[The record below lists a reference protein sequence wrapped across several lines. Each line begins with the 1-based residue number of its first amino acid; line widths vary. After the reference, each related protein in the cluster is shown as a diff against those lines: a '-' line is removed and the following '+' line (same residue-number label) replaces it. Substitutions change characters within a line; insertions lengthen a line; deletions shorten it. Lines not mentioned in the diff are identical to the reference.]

1 MTKNKSSLDN
11 TKEKYWQTWIYL
23 LPIAGIIP
31 SIWTLSRHQHH
42 TAISKNINAE
52 QLRASRLSLTLVLTW
67 LTAYALLS
75 FSAGRATDLLAF
87 RLLYTNALLT
97 TGYFLTCTILM
108 WRSCSINRS

>member
-1 MTKNKSSLDN
+1 MINN
-11 TKEKYWQTWIYL
+11 KEKYRQTWIYL

-31 SIWTLSRHQHH
+31 SIWTLFRYQHRR
-42 TAISKNINAE
+42 AISSEINAE
-52 QLRASRLSLTLVLTW
+52 QLKASRLSLTLVLTW

-75 FSAGRATDLLAF
+75 FSAERATDLLAF

-108 WRSCSINRS
+108 WRSYRINRS